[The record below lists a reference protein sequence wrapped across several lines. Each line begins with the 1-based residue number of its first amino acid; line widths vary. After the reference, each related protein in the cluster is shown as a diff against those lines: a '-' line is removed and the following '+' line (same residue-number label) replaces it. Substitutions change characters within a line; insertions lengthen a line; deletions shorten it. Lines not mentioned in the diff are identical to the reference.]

1 LCELLI
7 KFVLRNKGYVVKFN
21 TLTDSELLALLQQG
35 DHAAFHEIYERYS
48 GVLYNFAF
56 KKLQDEE
63 EAKDAVQD
71 IFITMWNRHS
81 ELTVHSSLSG
91 YLFKSVSNRAL
102 SIFTHKKYEAA
113 YIASFD
119 SYLLSRQTPQ
129 ADEQIR
135 EKDLQLII
143 EREIDALP
151 EKMREIFRLSRYE
164 QLSHKEI
171 GERLGVSELTSK
183 TQVKRA
189 LRQLRMRL
197 GLLTYLLFLLHH

>member
-1 LCELLI
+1 MAEFSSLTDNELL
-7 KFVLRNKGYVVKFN
+7 
-21 TLTDSELLALLQQG
+21 ELLRRG

-48 GVLYNFAF
+48 GVLYNFAI
-56 KKLQDEE
+56 KKLQQEE
-63 EAKDAVQD
+63 EAKDVVQD
-71 IFITMWNRHS
+71 IFITMWNRHT
-81 ELTVHSSLSG
+81 ELAIHSSLSG

-102 SIFTHKKYEAA
+102 TLFTHKKYESV

-119 SYLLSRQTPQ
+119 SYLLARQTPQ
-129 ADEQIR
+129 ADELVR
-135 EKDLQLII
+135 EKELQLII
-143 EREIDALP
+143 QREIDALP
-151 EKMREIFRLSRYE
+151 EKMREIFRLSRHE

-171 GERLGVSELTSK
+171 GERLGISELTSK